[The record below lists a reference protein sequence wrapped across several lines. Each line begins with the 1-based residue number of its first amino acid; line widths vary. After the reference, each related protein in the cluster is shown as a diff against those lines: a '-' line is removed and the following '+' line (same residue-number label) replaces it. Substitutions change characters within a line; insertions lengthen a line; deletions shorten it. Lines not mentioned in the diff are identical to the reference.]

1 MPLKAYGA
9 RKFLDRCT
17 FASRIISFLTF
28 APLGSSR
35 VSKEAK
41 NFKEFEFLGLSRCF
55 SVRIEESSK
64 TSKIQP
70 KTAILGW
77 FFEVC
82 SILAEKQRPKPKNS
96 SSLKISASFD
106 TLLDPRGAK
115 VKQISQFLHFVLK
128 FDNSGALYNFFPFL
142 QNKA

>member
-1 MPLKAYGA
+1 M
-9 RKFLDRCT
+9 
-17 FASRIISFLTF
+17 
-28 APLGSSR
+28 GSSR
-35 VSKEAK
+35 VSKEAET
-41 NFKEFEFLGLSRCF
+41 FKELEFLGLGRCF

-70 KTAILGW
+70 KTPVFGR

-96 SSLKISASFD
+96 SSLKVFASFD

-115 VKQISQFLHFVLK
+115 VVEKSQFIHFVLK
-128 FDNSGALYNFFPFL
+128 FDDSGAI
-142 QNKA
+142 